1 MKVGLLK
8 PNEVREFSRIT
19 REVIMSTR
27 YYPTYSREDQV
38 SWYTPSKLREKLK
51 NKDLVFIVARKGKKM
66 VGFCMGY
73 YEAGGVFYITWI
85 GVAKEARNNG
95 VATNLVKHVEQEM
108 KRKKMHKIA
117 CDIQK
122 DNKESISFF
131 ENIGFEKMAEFKKHW
146 YNLDYYVYSK
156 RLRN

>member
-8 PNEVREFSRIT
+8 DNEIREFSKVT
-19 REVIMSTR
+19 REVIMNTK

-38 SWYTPSKLREKLK
+38 SWYTPSKLKEKLK
-51 NKDLVFIVARKGKKM
+51 NKDLVFLVARKDRKIA
-66 VGFCMGY
+66 GFCMGY

-95 VATNLVKHVEQEM
+95 VATKLVKHVEQKM
-108 KRKKMHKIA
+108 KGKGMHKIA

-122 DNKESISFF
+122 NNKESISFF
-131 ENIGFEKMAEFKKHW
+131 ENNSFEKIAEFKKHW

>member
-1 MKVGLLK
+1 M
-8 PNEVREFSRIT
+8 NT
-19 REVIMSTR
+19 RC
-27 YYPTYSREDQV
+27 YPTYSREDQA
-38 SWYTPSKLREKLK
+38 SWYTPSKLKDKLK
-51 NKDLVFIVARKGKKM
+51 NKDLVFLVARKDRKIL
-66 VGFCMGY
+66 GFCIGY

-95 VATNLVKHVEQEM
+95 VASKLIKHVEQGM
-108 KRKKMHKIA
+108 KKKGMHKIA

-131 ENIGFEKMAEFKKHW
+131 ENNGFEKIAEFKKHW